1 MAKRRASRAEREQR
15 TSELGELLAARTPAA
30 VAVRYAVKKWGLGE
44 RAAQKYVA
52 EARAQLRAGAA
63 IDRSEQLGL
72 VLAGYEL
79 ILRRQ
84 LTGGDLRGAR
94 ATLDKLVLLLGLAL
108 PAGERPLSLA
118 AIDAEIARLEAE
130 LAELEGRSP

>member
-1 MAKRRASRAEREQR
+1 MSKRRATASERAQR
-15 TSELGELLAARTPAA
+15 LAELGELLAARTPE
-30 VAVRYAVKKWGLGE
+30 VALVRFARKKWGLGE

-52 EARAQLRAGAA
+52 EAKGQLRAFSSV
-63 IDRSEQLGL
+63 DRPEQLGL
-72 VLAGYEL
+72 ALAGYEL

-108 PAGERPLSLA
+108 PAGERPITLA
-118 AIDAEIARLEAE
+118 DLDREIARLEAE
-130 LAELEGRSP
+130 LAEIEQRTP